1 MVEHIG
7 LEVMTKTRLSLSFSE
22 FNQAACLV
30 PCVHYH
36 FFSCF
41 PVYAKKLRRKISR
54 FCFFLV
60 LPSINA
66 RKSDSPFLSR
76 EFCRKREK
84 TRGHLSCFIPIRT
97 GLKIPVLEYI
107 SNPFMAVFMQNSACS
122 TRTFEVKAAF
132 KHAKSEKRRLALYL
146 RYMVVLGESARILR
160 LSSIL

>member
-1 MVEHIG
+1 
-7 LEVMTKTRLSLSFSE
+7 MTKTRQSLSFSE
-22 FNQAACLV
+22 FDQALYRV

-66 RKSDSPFLSR
+66 RKDDSPFLDV
-76 EFCRKREK
+76 ELCRKWEK
-84 TRGHLSCFIPIRT
+84 TRGHLLCFIQIRT
-97 GLKIPVLEYI
+97 GLKIPFLEHV
-107 SNPFMAVFMQNSACS
+107 SKPFVAVFMQISASS
-122 TRTFEVKAAF
+122 TRAFEVKAAF
-132 KHAKSEKRRLALYL
+132 KHAKREKRRHALYP
-146 RYMVVLGESARILR
+146 RHMVAVGESARILR